1 MVAASSLEIGVL
13 KVAVG
18 GLGGM
23 EVVEVVASTLGV
35 LEDREGVGVS
45 NMQVCGYV
53 CGMIWSK
60 NEVVVR
66 VEV

>member
-35 LEDREGVGVS
+35 LEDCVKAWACR
-45 NMQVCGYV
+45 VCK
-53 CGMIWSK
+53 CAGMS
-60 NEVVVR
+60 
-66 VEV
+66 VE